1 MLMGIIWVEEERDS
15 LVEAV
20 RLNLQAGRSCKFSER
35 VTGFAGS
42 GWKLVTT
49 FYKAKS
55 ALLSNTP
62 RHLKVR
68 AIAGRNRLPRL
79 SQALDRDTPGHQ
91 SGCCSPGSSR
101 ECRSS
106 LQRRTD
112 GAWTRDRSTRSAGGP
127 ASARYL
133 PPPGSPACDRGSG
146 GSTRSAAW

>member
-15 LVEAV
+15 LVKAV
-20 RLNLQAGRSCKFSER
+20 RRNLQARRSCKFSKR
-35 VTGFAGS
+35 VTGVADS
-42 GWKLVTT
+42 RSKLVTT

-68 AIAGRNRLPRL
+68 ALAGRNRLPRPL
-79 SQALDRDTPGHQ
+79 QAPDRGTPGHR
-91 SGCCSPGSSR
+91 SGCCSPGWSR

-112 GAWTRDRSTRSAGGP
+112 GAWARDRSARSAGGP